1 MEETLRKIIK
11 RIAIDLGDEFDRN
24 FERQKFFTEPWQR
37 RKSPVRSEGRAILTD
52 TSQLRRSIKKQVAG
66 DAVSFTSNLPYAA
79 IHNEGGEIV
88 VTENMKRFFRAKFY
102 EVQKPFGR
110 KKKKERPA
118 RSRALTDAG
127 FYAWTATM
135 TMKNAEAEFWRA
147 LALKKAGSVIKI
159 PRRRFIGYHAEID
172 RIVQNAIDATLPQDV
187 VAKLTPEK

>member
-1 MEETLRKIIK
+1 MEDTLRKIVK

-52 TSQLRRSIKKQVAG
+52 TSRLRKSIKKQVAAG
-66 DAVSFTSNLPYAA
+66 TVSFTSDLPYAP

-88 VTENMKRFFRAKFY
+88 VTEKMKRFFRAKFY

-110 KKKKERPA
+110 KEKEKPT

-172 RIVQNAIDATLPQDV
+172 RIIQNAIDATLPQDI

>member
-1 MEETLRKIIK
+1 MEETLRKIVK

-37 RKSPVRSEGRAILTD
+37 RKNPVRDEKRAILTD
-52 TSQLRRSIKKQVAG
+52 TSQLRRSIKKQVATG
-66 DAVSFTSNLPYAA
+66 TVSFTSDLPYAA

-88 VTENMKRFFRAKFY
+88 VTEKMKRFFRRKFY

-110 KKKKERPA
+110 KKKERPA

-172 RIVQNAIDATLPQDV
+172 RIIQNAIDATLPQDV